1 MTDMP
6 PSQPNDPGAGQQPYG
21 QQPPHGQQPFG
32 QPQYSQPPYGQQG
45 QPSGPPMR
53 PEDEKLWATLIHL
66 GGILFWIVPAL
77 VGYLVL
83 KDRGP
88 FIREHTRVAL
98 NFQITMAIVL
108 VASGLLSVIIIGAI
122 TGFAAGV
129 VIVIFSIIA
138 AVAANRGQYYKY
150 PLTFEFIKN

>member
-6 PSQPNDPGAGQQPYG
+6 PSQPNDPRA
-21 QQPPHGQQPFG
+21 GQQPFG
-32 QPQYSQPPYGQQG
+32 QQPNGQQPYNQQPNGQPPYGHQG
-45 QPSGPPMR
+45 QPSVPPMR

-66 GGILFWIVPAL
+66 GGILFWFVPAL

-108 VASGLLSVIIIGAI
+108 VASGLLSVIVIGAI

-129 VIVIFSIIA
+129 VMVIFSIIA